1 MDTIHQYFLLPV
13 MRNGW
18 FNPLNSIVYG
28 LILVAGGY
36 GVFRLLMRLKIPID
50 DKLYLSLLPFIAFA
64 GVTRTL
70 RDYVYSVSSM
80 DAGFFSTFLDHMH
93 IMQQN
98 AYDYVLGAT
107 GNQFLAAADSCIIA
121 WFPTPGSYF
130 VTFLLALFSL
140 LVAVAVQR
148 YADIPYWKTLFILGL
163 ALFLF
168 NGALIPINSYAP
180 LLYIGSVSLAWMA
193 LFYGLA
199 RLNGTKLLKNAD
211 KRIKDVMGTVFTNK
225 NSAIL
230 SSHLFDATATFF
242 AIAAFSTM
250 GGSGY
255 TEQHFLSRMLMPFL
269 GPQVMFLLKLVVVIP
284 VLYFMNKYIEDKDF
298 RNFLLLVVL
307 ILGLAPASRNL
318 ARLLVGV

>member
-1 MDTIHQYFLLPV
+1 MDTIHQYFLLPI

-36 GVFRLLMRLKIPID
+36 GVFKLLVWLKIPID

-70 RDYVYSVSSM
+70 RDYVYSMSNM
-80 DAGFFSTFLDHMH
+80 EAGFFSTFLGHMG

-107 GNQFLAAADSCIIA
+107 GNQFLAAADSYIIA

-130 VTFLLALFSL
+130 VTFFLALFSL
-140 LVAVAVQR
+140 FIAVGVQR
-148 YADIPYWKTLFILGL
+148 YANIPYWKTLFTLGL
-163 ALFLF
+163 AIFIF
-168 NGALIPINSYAP
+168 NGALIPINTYEP
-180 LLYIGSVSLAWMA
+180 LLYIGSVSLAWAA
-193 LFYGLA
+193 LFFGLV
-199 RLNGTKLLKNAD
+199 RLNGTDLLKKAD
-211 KRIKDVMGTVFTNK
+211 KRIKDAMNTVFTNR
-225 NSAIL
+225 NSTIL
-230 SSHLFDATATFF
+230 SAHLFDATATFF
-242 AIAAFSTM
+242 AIAAFSTLS
-250 GGSGY
+250 GSGY

-284 VLYFMNKYIEDKDF
+284 VLYFMNKHIEDKDF

>member
-1 MDTIHQYFLLPV
+1 MDAFYQYFLLPII
-13 MRNGW
+13 RNGW

-28 LILVAGGY
+28 IILVAGGY
-36 GVFRLLMRLKIPID
+36 GVFRLLLLLKIQID
-50 DKLYLSLLPFIAFA
+50 GKLYISLIPFIAFA

-70 RDYVYSVSSM
+70 RDYVYSMSNTQ
-80 DAGFFSTFLDHMH
+80 AGFFGTFAEHMH

-98 AYDYVLGAT
+98 AYDYVLGMT
-107 GNQFLAAADSCIIA
+107 GNHFLAAADSHVIA

-130 VTFLLALFSL
+130 VTFALALISL
-140 LVAVAVQR
+140 LVALAVQK
-148 YADIPYWKTLFILGL
+148 YAEAPYWKTLFILGL
-163 ALFLF
+163 AMFIL
-168 NGALIPINSYAP
+168 NGAMLPVNTLEP
-180 LLYIGSVSLAWMA
+180 LFYIGAVSLAWAA
-193 LFYGLA
+193 LFFGMV
-199 RLNGTKLLKNAD
+199 RLNGTKLLKKAD
-211 KRIKDVMGTVFTNK
+211 KRIREAMKTVFTNR

-230 SSHLFDATATFF
+230 SAHLFDATATFF

-255 TEQHFLSRMLMPFL
+255 TEQHFLSRMLMPFI

-284 VLYFMNKYIEDKDF
+284 VLYFLNKYIEDKDF